1 MIILEQYSFTNR
13 QKRIIAEL
21 VNSTIPVKG
30 KSLAII
36 LDLSLRTIQ
45 KEISL
50 INKELSLIKSS
61 NKGYSIDSNL
71 LPSFTVFEEDE
82 KDLNHQLLKKLFFS
96 KKSIRIE
103 ELADMFFIS
112 LSTLENKLRE
122 IDHELEKF
130 CLRISRHK
138 GLLNIS
144 GTELNKRRFISSLIM
159 NEVDPTFNTIDN
171 LSSFFGEIDLSK
183 TKSIILNAIHKYDF
197 FVEKNYSS
205 NLLINII
212 LALYRMRTDS
222 YIETIPDSLVTTDSV
237 EYRISLD
244 ICNQYADHW
253 HIQPKENDIIY
264 VATLIMGQIKPISL
278 KESDEYSLEVI
289 TQDFIG
295 EINDILLETFNYYL
309 LDINYQQFLYNFALH
324 IDGLIKRASSIQL
337 VSNEVLDNLKR
348 NCPFI
353 YEVAISISEKIA
365 SKYGIFISDE
375 EIGYISI
382 HIGFLIENSTED
394 TRLIKILLLTKDY
407 HRISDNIMKKL
418 NETHGDHIEIRS
430 TNNGAPE
437 NSIDSTVDLIIST
450 NPINVI
456 GKKVVTV
463 SPFFSLMDQLE
474 VDNAIRLCIKEKEL
488 NYQNKLLSSFF
499 HEKLFFKTS
508 KIQTKEEAIK
518 FLSQEIIDFGLA
530 EADFTESVFRRE
542 TMSST
547 CFFDTF
553 AIPHAIEMNAKK
565 TMFCVLINEEGI
577 KWGEN
582 NINIVLMIAV
592 QKDDRKKFMDIYNT
606 IVKILWDK
614 EKANLLAK
622 SNNFEEFIFLL
633 KHQND

>member
-212 LALYRMRTDS
+212 LALYRMRTD
-222 YIETIPDSLVTTDSV
+222 
-237 EYRISLD
+237 
-244 ICNQYADHW
+244 
-253 HIQPKENDIIY
+253 
-264 VATLIMGQIKPISL
+264 
-278 KESDEYSLEVI
+278 EYSLEVI

-324 IDGLIKRASSIQL
+324 IDGLIKRASSKQL

>member
-1 MIILEQYSFTNR
+1 MIS
-13 QKRIIAEL
+13 EL
-21 VNSTIPVKG
+21 VNSTTPVKG
-30 KSLAII
+30 KYLAVT

-50 INKELSLIKSS
+50 INKELPLIKST
-61 NKGYSIDSNL
+61 NKGYSIDSDL
-71 LPSFTVFEEDE
+71 LPAISMIEDEE

-96 KKSIRIE
+96 KERIRIE

-112 LSTLENKLRE
+112 LSTLENKLKE
-122 IDHELEKF
+122 IDHDLQKF
-130 CLRISRHK
+130 CLKISRQK
-138 GLLNIS
+138 GFLRIS
-144 GTELNKRRFISSLIM
+144 GTELNKRRFISGLIM

-171 LSSFFGEIDLSK
+171 LSSFFGEIDISK
-183 TKSIILNAIHKYDF
+183 TKSIILNAIHKHDF

-212 LALYRMRTDS
+212 LALYRMRIDS
-222 YIETIPDSLVTTDSV
+222 YIETIPDSLVTADSV
-237 EYRISLD
+237 EYQISLD

-253 HIQPKENDIIY
+253 SIQPKENDIIY

-278 KESDEYSLEVI
+278 KKNEEHTPEIL
-289 TQDFIG
+289 TRDFID
-295 EINDILLETFNYYL
+295 EINNVLLETFNYYL

-324 IDGLIKRASSIQL
+324 IDGLIKRASSKQL
-337 VSNEVLDNLKR
+337 ISNEVLDNLKR

-365 SKYGIFISDE
+365 SKYNISISDE

-394 TRLIKILLLTKDY
+394 NRLIKVLLLTKDY
-407 HRISDNIMKKL
+407 HRISDNIVKKL
-418 NETHGDHIEIRS
+418 TETHGDHIEIRS
-430 TNNGAPE
+430 INNGVPE
-437 NSIDSTVDLIIST
+437 KSIDSTVDLIIST

-474 VDNAIRLCIKEKEL
+474 VDNAIRLCIKEKEI

-508 KIQTKEEAIK
+508 KIQTKDDAIK
-518 FLSQEIIDFGLA
+518 FLSNEIIDFGLA
-530 EADFTESVFRRE
+530 DAEFTSSVFKRE
-542 TMSST
+542 AMSST

-565 TMFCVLINEEGI
+565 TMFCVLINESGI

-582 NINIVLMIAV
+582 TISIVLMIAV
-592 QKDDRKKFMDIYNT
+592 QKDDRKKFMDIYNS
-606 IVKILWDK
+606 IVRILWNK